1 MDIAHVI
8 LDMYPNANWIIEG
21 YDYEGLV
28 WMSEDIPKPTR
39 EEVIARMDGMEME
52 QPMLLLR
59 THRNKLLA
67 ETDWSQGADVPEEIK
82 TKYQSYRQELR
93 DLPSTATPTL
103 DTSSKIGIS
112 GVTWPT
118 KPA

>member
-8 LDMYPNANWIIEG
+8 LDMYPNANWMIEG

-39 EEVIARMDGMEME
+39 EEIVAKMDDMELE

-59 THRNKLLA
+59 TQRDKLLV
-67 ETDWSQGADVPEEIK
+67 ETDWSQGADVPEAIK
-82 TKYQSYRQELR
+82 TKYQSYRQALR
-93 DLPSTATPTL
+93 DLPANTTDP
-103 DTSSKIGIS
+103 INP
-112 GVTWPT
+112 TWPT
-118 KPA
+118 KPS